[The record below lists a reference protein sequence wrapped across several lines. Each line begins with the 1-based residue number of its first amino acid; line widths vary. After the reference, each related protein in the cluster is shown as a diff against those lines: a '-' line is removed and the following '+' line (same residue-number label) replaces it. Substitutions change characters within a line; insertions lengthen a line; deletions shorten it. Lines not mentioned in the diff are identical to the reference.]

1 MKSAISLR
9 ITSPQRL
16 SLWGRLAA
24 CAAVADRRTRHQGA
38 SCRAAI
44 LAAQLTALLATSL
57 SLSAAAL
64 PMDSARG
71 DKLFESQ
78 GCIQCHKLRGVGG
91 SLAPDLGRVLDR
103 AMTPADLAGAMWNH
117 APAMWTAIREKGTSV
132 GQLTDQD
139 ASDLF
144 ASFSAARYFE
154 NPGDAGRGKRLF
166 TTKTCATC
174 HGLTTSPNAAAK
186 PVNQWQTL
194 GDPVALVG
202 AMWNHTSTMW
212 AELSKKKLKWPDLSA
227 QELSD
232 LLLYLRSVSHSTTP
246 LQAFRI
252 AVGPEGAALFASKGC
267 GSCHESRPLGHSKSL
282 TDVAASMWNHAPL
295 LHLEPPRLDGGEI
308 NEVLGQRWASQFF
321 AGNGDAAKGR
331 KIFASKRCVECH
343 TGGGPGPDLQ
353 ARAGDWS
360 GITMVSALWRHG
372 PQMLAQATARKI
384 PWPVLKAGEMSD
396 LIAYL
401 NRKETNR

>member
-1 MKSAISLR
+1 MKLLLTGILSAALF
-9 ITSPQRL
+9 P
-16 SLWGRLAA
+16 
-24 CAAVADRRTRHQGA
+24 VAT
-38 SCRAAI
+38 
-44 LAAQLTALLATSL
+44 
-57 SLSAAAL
+57 LSAAAL
-64 PMDSARG
+64 PMDSVRG

-117 APAMWTAIREKGTSV
+117 APAMWAAIKEKRTAVGT
-132 GQLTDQD
+132 LTDQD

-144 ASFSAARYFE
+144 ASFSSARYFE
-154 NPGDAGRGKRLF
+154 SPGDAGRGKHLF

-232 LLLYLRSVSHSTTP
+232 LLVYLRTASKATTP
-246 LQAFRI
+246 TQAFRI
-252 AVGPEGAALFASKGC
+252 TVGPEGAALFASKGC
-267 GSCHESRPLGHSKSL
+267 ASCHESRPLGHSKSL

-295 LHLEPPRLDGGEI
+295 LHLEPPKLEGQEI
-308 NEVLGQRWASQFF
+308 NEVLGQRWASQFY
-321 AGNGDAAKGR
+321 AGSGDANKGR

-343 TGGGPGPDLQ
+343 GSAGPGPDLH

-372 PQMLAQATARKI
+372 PQMLEQANARKI
-384 PWPVLKAGEMSD
+384 PWPVLRAGEMSD
-396 LIAYL
+396 LIAFL
-401 NRKETNR
+401 NTKGTK